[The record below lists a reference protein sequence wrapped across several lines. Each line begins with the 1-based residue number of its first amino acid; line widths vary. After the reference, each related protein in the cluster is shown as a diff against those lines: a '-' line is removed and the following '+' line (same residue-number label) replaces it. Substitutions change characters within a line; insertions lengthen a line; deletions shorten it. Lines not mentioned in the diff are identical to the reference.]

1 MEGKFK
7 KGKEVLVEKLELPK
21 DVILDI
27 PKIIVM
33 GRNEITI
40 ENHKGIQIF
49 EKNKIKINTNMA
61 PIEIKGNNIKKSKI
75 LVEIKIIKTERLL
88 NIFWVKNIKVYKIKK
103 SDVATLVLEI
113 DYLDY
118 YKAKEVVEEL
128 GGRINIIQSKGFI
141 FFLGGIKKRISL
153 AIGAVLFL
161 AIIGYLSTY
170 IWSIEVEVQK
180 NIPPF
185 EIRKELNQIGIKPGI
200 AKKNIDVKEIEKK
213 LENINDEILWLR
225 VRIEGSTLK
234 VVIQEKINPPQTK
247 SYEYGNLVASKD
259 GEVKRVYTFAGR
271 SAVKTGELVKKG
283 DVVIEGIDGSEG
295 NEYILPPRGIVI
307 ANTFYEKSMNVKI
320 AGTYLERSGRKDSDI
335 YVEIFGK
342 KIYLKKATKDFE
354 SYDKIEM
361 SGKLFNKVLYYER
374 VENEIV
380 VTKEEA
386 IEDSVSKLE
395 NSLLNDLNRDAKI
408 IDKLLEEKIIDE
420 ENLLVNVV
428 FVVEENIVSEETVDY

>member
-1 MEGKFK
+1 
-7 KGKEVLVEKLELPK
+7 
-21 DVILDI
+21 
-27 PKIIVM
+27 
-33 GRNEITI
+33 
-40 ENHKGIQIF
+40 
-49 EKNKIKINTNMA
+49 MA
-61 PIEIKGNNIKKSKI
+61 FNNIKKSKI

-88 NIFWVKNIKVYKIKK
+88 NIFWV
-103 SDVATLVLEI
+103 
-113 DYLDY
+113 
-118 YKAKEVVEEL
+118 KEVVEEL

>member
-1 MEGKFK
+1 MAFDKIK
-7 KGKEVLVEKLELPK
+7 KG
-21 DVILDI
+21 
-27 PKIIVM
+27 
-33 GRNEITI
+33 
-40 ENHKGIQIF
+40 
-49 EKNKIKINTNMA
+49 
-61 PIEIKGNNIKKSKI
+61 KI
-75 LVEIKIIKTERLL
+75 LVEIKIVNTERLL
-88 NIFWVKNIKVYKIKK
+88 NVFWSKNIRVYKIKRK
-103 SDVATLVLEI
+103 DAATLVLEI

-118 YKAKEVVEEL
+118 AKVREIVVNL
-128 GGRINIIQSKGFI
+128 GGRINIIKSNGFV
-141 FFLGGIKKRISL
+141 FFLGGIKKRMSL
-153 AIGAVLFL
+153 AIGSVLFL
-161 AIIGYLSTY
+161 GIIFYLSTY

>member
-1 MEGKFK
+1 
-7 KGKEVLVEKLELPK
+7 
-21 DVILDI
+21 
-27 PKIIVM
+27 
-33 GRNEITI
+33 
-40 ENHKGIQIF
+40 
-49 EKNKIKINTNMA
+49 MA
-61 PIEIKGNNIKKSKI
+61 FNNIKKSKI
-75 LVEIKIIKTERLL
+75 LVEIKIINIERLL

-118 YKAKEVVEEL
+118 SKAKEVVEEL

-153 AIGAVLFL
+153 AIGSVLFL

-200 AKKNIDVKEIEKK
+200 AKKNINVKEIEKK

-386 IEDSVSKLE
+386 IESLDNIIKDDDVILVKASRGMNLE
-395 NSLLNDLNRDAKI
+395 K
-408 IDKLLEEKIIDE
+408 
-420 ENLLVNVV
+420 
-428 FVVEENIVSEETVDY
+428 VVEYLNK

>member
-1 MEGKFK
+1 
-7 KGKEVLVEKLELPK
+7 
-21 DVILDI
+21 
-27 PKIIVM
+27 
-33 GRNEITI
+33 
-40 ENHKGIQIF
+40 
-49 EKNKIKINTNMA
+49 MA
-61 PIEIKGNNIKKSKI
+61 FNNIKKSKI
-75 LVEIKIIKTERLL
+75 LVEIKIINIERLL

-118 YKAKEVVEEL
+118 SKAKEVVEEL

-185 EIRKELNQIGIKPGI
+185 EIRKELNQIGIKSGI
-200 AKKNIDVKEIEKK
+200 AKKNINVKEIEKK

-374 VENEIV
+374 VENEIA